1 MKPLKIAV
9 SVLLL
14 LSAAA
19 ALTGQG
25 MYFPYFGKNKI
36 LYERFPW
43 KTYSTEHFTL
53 HFYNDDPA
61 SLQKLASVCES
72 AYKKIGQELKHEL
85 RKPVPILY
93 YTTFTDFE
101 QSNVFDVSEGVM
113 GVSEPVLQ
121 RIGLHGDLSLDG
133 LQDLVDHELTHI
145 FEFDILWGSRGL
157 SLYALSVPPLWTFEG
172 LSELNTGDWST
183 WSTLILRD
191 AVFSDRIPE
200 FSESGDLVSRYPLPR
215 EPAYDF
221 GHAIYEYLKQAYGPN
236 AVQDLWQ
243 ALKNPSKL
251 PLREPL
257 RRAFDLKAK
266 DFSFAFKKYLRE
278 RFKDYQSRE
287 NPEDYSTALG
297 PEFPVNP
304 YYFAFSHALS
314 PSGDIVATI
323 TYNVR
328 DYKMDVVLVSAKD
341 GTVLKDVT
349 PGYTTRYEYI
359 KYDVDPSRGRFV
371 TWSPDG
377 DDLAFFARDGR
388 RYSLFVIEAFSG
400 RQVRKYR
407 LEVDQPA
414 SPSYTRDGRGLLFT
428 AFRRGIH
435 DIYRLDLETG
445 AVDNLTRDDLF
456 EKAPAV
462 SPDGKSVAFSV
473 RVGTEDKLFLAPLDD
488 LQKRRQL
495 TFGPGSAIVPEFS
508 PDGRTLYYS
517 ADARGS
523 FNICS
528 LDLETGRSTRYTD
541 VRTGNFLAQPLP
553 KPGGEVVFS
562 SFNKGS
568 FQLFR
573 SKFTAREETVE
584 APPASDPP
592 SQASRPFEPIV
603 KVDISPEK
611 IGVTKGLGPMYVTSR
626 PPIDA
631 VVSTDGS
638 IFGGSQISFADI
650 LGNHNFNVLVYQA
663 RSYSSTFLS
672 YFNRSARLGWGL
684 SAFQYTLFYYPSYVY
699 YDPSFFA
706 LTNYRDAIATRMITG
721 LNLQGYYPLNRYY
734 RAEFAL
740 GFYRFEENYADPALM
755 RQFLGGGSAGFT
767 NGSMVQAS
775 ASFIGETTVFKE
787 FGPVS
792 GHTFSLTVS
801 QALPVS
807 RTYIRNTTL
816 EGDVRG
822 YLNLGYDFLV
832 ALRLKGFASLGRD
845 PFLFFFGGNN
855 EVRSAYYYSL
865 IGTKAW
871 IAAAE
876 LRFPLVQG
884 ISTIIGNLGPAR
896 GVLFLDVARAKY
908 GNYPAK
914 FYIYKDA
921 LGLEFDA
928 YDALGSIGYG
938 FEMFFLGLPIHIEFV
953 KKLYVPDMAKP
964 WNLKVM
970 GDFETKFWIGF
981 DF

>member
-1 MKPLKIAV
+1 MKPLKIAF

-14 LSAAA
+14 LSAAS

-25 MYFPYFGKNKI
+25 LYFPYFGKNKI

-43 KTYSTEHFTL
+43 KTYATEHFEL
-53 HFYNDDPA
+53 HFYNDNPA
-61 SLQKLASVCES
+61 ALQNLASVCES
-72 AYKKIGQELKHEL
+72 AYKKISQELKHEL

-121 RIGLHGDLSLDG
+121 RIGLHGDLPLDG
-133 LQDLVDHELTHI
+133 LQDLIDHELTHI
-145 FEFDILWGSRGL
+145 FEFDILWGSRGI

-183 WSTLILRD
+183 WSNLILRD

-200 FSESGDLVSRYPLPR
+200 ISESGDLVSRYPLPR

-221 GHAIYEYLKQAYGPN
+221 GHAIYEYLKQTYGPN

-243 ALKNPSKL
+243 ALRTPSKL
-251 PLREPL
+251 SVRDPL
-257 RRAFDLKAK
+257 RRAFDVKTK
-266 DFSFAFKKYLRE
+266 DFTFAFKKYLRD
-278 RFKDYQSRE
+278 RFKSLQSRE
-287 NPEDYSTALG
+287 NPEDYSVALG

-341 GTVLKDVT
+341 GTVLKNVT

-359 KYDVDPSRGRFV
+359 KYDVDPSRGRFL

-377 DDLAFFARDGR
+377 NNLAFFARDGR
-388 RYSLFVIEAFSG
+388 RYSLFVIDAFSG
-400 RQVRKYR
+400 RQVRKCR
-407 LEVDQPA
+407 LDVDQPA
-414 SPSYTRDGRGLLFT
+414 SPSYTRDGRQVFFT
-428 AFRRGIH
+428 AFRRGVH
-435 DIYRLDLETG
+435 DIYRVDLGTG
-445 AVDNLTRDDLF
+445 AVDNLTQDDLF

-462 SPDGKSVAFSV
+462 SPDGAQLAFSV
-473 RVGTEDKLFLAPLDD
+473 RVGIEDELFLAPLDD
-488 LQKRRQL
+488 LGKRRQL

-517 ADARGS
+517 GDARGA
-523 FNICS
+523 FNLYA
-528 LDLETGRSTRYTD
+528 LDLETGKSTRYTD

-553 KPGGEVVFS
+553 RSAGEVVFS

-573 SKFTAREETVE
+573 SKLTAQEETVA
-584 APPASDPP
+584 APPDPP
-592 SQASRPFEPIV
+592 PAQEPRPFAPVVNVE
-603 KVDISPEK
+603 ISPDK
-611 IGVTKGLGPMYVTSR
+611 IGVTKGLGQLYVTSR

-631 VVSTDGS
+631 VVTTDGS

-650 LGNHNFNVLVYQA
+650 LGNHNFNILVYQA
-663 RSYSSTFLS
+663 RSFSSTFLS
-672 YFNRSARLGWGL
+672 YFNRSTRLQWGL
-684 SAFQYTLFYYPSYVY
+684 SAFEYTLFYYPSYVY

-706 LTNYRDAIATRMITG
+706 LTNYRDAIATRLVTG
-721 LNLQGYYPLNRYY
+721 LTLQGYYPFNRYY
-734 RAEFAL
+734 RTEFSL
-740 GFYRFEENYADPALM
+740 GYYRLEENYADPALM
-755 RQFLGGGSAGFT
+755 RQYLGGRSTGFR
-767 NGSMVQAS
+767 NGSMVQA
-775 ASFIGETTVFKE
+775 ALSFLGETTTFKE
-787 FGPVS
+787 YGPVS
-792 GHTFSLTVS
+792 GHTFSLTVN

-807 RTYIRNTTL
+807 KSYIRNTTL

-832 ALRLKGFASLGRD
+832 ALRFKAFASFGPD
-845 PFLFFFGGNN
+845 PFLFFYGGNN

-865 IGTKAW
+865 VGTKAW
-871 IAAAE
+871 FATAE
-876 LRFPLVQG
+876 LRFPLVRG

-896 GVLFLDVARAKY
+896 GVIFLDLTQAKY

-914 FYIYKDA
+914 FYIYKDS
-921 LGLEFDA
+921 LGLSYDA
-928 YDALGSIGYG
+928 YDALGSVGYG

-953 KKLYVPDMAKP
+953 KRLYVPDIGKP
-964 WNLKVM
+964 WNMKIT